1 MEKKI
6 QLPDEEFD
14 KIVYRLCSFL
24 NDHNF
29 FEISQHLLQLITN
42 KTSITYQLELAKIT
56 LFFKDYDKAIEIS
69 NDIVSKDKKNHNAWI
84 IRGHAFYFKKN
95 LFDSEESYV
104 KAIRCSTQFDPQML
118 FRLGM
123 TYVNRKTWDDAK
135 VVFLK
140 LLKENYSFAWRYLG
154 LSYMRLGQFEHA
166 EESLNEA
173 NLLDVEN
180 VSIWGYLTIFCLLCG
195 RKNQGFECV
204 KEVMKSSSLDLSILE
219 EIGDLFYTKYGI

>member
-1 MEKKI
+1 MILEAALKSKMEKKI

-42 KTSITYQLELAKIT
+42 KTSITYQLELAKIS

-69 NDIVSKDKKNHNAWI
+69 NEIVSKDKKNHNAWI

-140 LLKENYSFAWRYLG
+140 LLKG
-154 LSYMRLGQFEHA
+154 
-166 EESLNEA
+166 
-173 NLLDVEN
+173 
-180 VSIWGYLTIFCLLCG
+180 
-195 RKNQGFECV
+195 
-204 KEVMKSSSLDLSILE
+204 
-219 EIGDLFYTKYGI
+219 IGMA